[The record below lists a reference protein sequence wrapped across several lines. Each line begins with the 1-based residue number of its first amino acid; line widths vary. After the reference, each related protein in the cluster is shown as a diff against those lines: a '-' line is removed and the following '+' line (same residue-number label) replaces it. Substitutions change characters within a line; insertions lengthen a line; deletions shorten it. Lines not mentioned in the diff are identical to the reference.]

1 MIGYIHRIF
10 WTEAQLL
17 GTEVFMAISFSSLN
31 IYMASFSSFE
41 AKRDW
46 SGTGTVSD
54 NVTVGF
60 ELFCLTMGFR
70 I

>member
-1 MIGYIHRIF
+1 
-10 WTEAQLL
+10 
-17 GTEVFMAISFSSLN
+17 MAISFSSLN